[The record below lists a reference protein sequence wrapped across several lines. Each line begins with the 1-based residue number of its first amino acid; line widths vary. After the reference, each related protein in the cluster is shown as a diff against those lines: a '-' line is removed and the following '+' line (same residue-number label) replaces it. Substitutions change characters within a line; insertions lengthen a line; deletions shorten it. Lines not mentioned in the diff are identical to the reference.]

1 MFTLTGR
8 QAMASL
14 GQEGI
19 NMTRSK
25 SFKKIIFVIA
35 LLILLLLIPYWIFD
49 EETKTLDDNI
59 RRGLP
64 GQFIKL
70 SDGYVHYELSGP
82 DDGPVAVLVHGIST
96 PYFMGRYTAGSCKG
110 WIQGAAL

>member
-8 QAMASL
+8 RVRASMSK
-14 GQEGI
+14 EGI
-19 NMTRSK
+19 NMTGSK
-25 SFKKIIFVIA
+25 SFKKIIFVLAI
-35 LLILLLLIPYWIFD
+35 LILLLLIPYWIFD
-49 EETKTLDDNI
+49 DETKTLDDNI

-82 DDGPVAVLVHGIST
+82 DD
-96 PYFMGRYTAGSCKG
+96 
-110 WIQGAAL
+110 